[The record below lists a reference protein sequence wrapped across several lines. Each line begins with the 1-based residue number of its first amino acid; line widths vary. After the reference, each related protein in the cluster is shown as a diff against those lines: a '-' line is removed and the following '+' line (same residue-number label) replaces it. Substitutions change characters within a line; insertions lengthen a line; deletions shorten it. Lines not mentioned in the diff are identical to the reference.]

1 MLAHLVLN
9 TFTSRDRRRHHGTRH
24 ASLLPLPPSSASRR
38 HTCTIC
44 TRLAQLGP
52 GTMEPG
58 FMAGSNPLLSEI
70 FTRISPNPSHCAPIT
85 AARRCSNLG
94 LPTPNF
100 VWRSPIWNPGS
111 QQPMAAAVASP
122 KLGFAFVR
130 REGARGC
137 ESVSTATRIRTCSLS
152 ELADGRWDDSLRG
165 SAPSGCPCVGDEIGN
180 GRWDNGP
187 LEMELGF
194 GHGGLRMSWIGK
206 PSNTAGQGTRLPTT
220 RNLECR
226 GRERGAQKIEC
237 CTAQAFPVRVTI
249 SLQLSP
255 IGGNP
260 L

>member
-1 MLAHLVLN
+1 
-9 TFTSRDRRRHHGTRH
+9 
-24 ASLLPLPPSSASRR
+24 
-38 HTCTIC
+38 
-44 TRLAQLGP
+44 
-52 GTMEPG
+52 
-58 FMAGSNPLLSEI
+58 MAGSSPLLSEI

-165 SAPSGCPCVGDEIGN
+165 SAHRVARAWE
-180 GRWDNGP
+180 
-187 LEMELGF
+187 
-194 GHGGLRMSWIGK
+194 
-206 PSNTAGQGTRLPTT
+206 TRLETGDGTT
-220 RNLECR
+220 GRSRWISDSVTEDSECPGLASHR
-226 GRERGAQKIEC
+226 
-237 CTAQAFPVRVTI
+237 T
-249 SLQLSP
+249 QLSRTGHTAP
-255 IGGNP
+255 HNQEFGVQRQRGEHRK
-260 L
+260 